1 MALFDTPRMGASA
14 GGAYEVEKSL
24 RINKSDN
31 PQLYRVG
38 SNTSNTYTVSMWIK
52 MTGRFSNYR
61 RLWSTY
67 ADGLI
72 INNDSRLRYDDEGDG
87 QAYSAAKY
95 RDPAAWYHIVFRV
108 NTSGT
113 TVYVNGESVISS
125 SMTHSLSTYS
135 PNGLRLFWY
144 PGDPGEFAFEGY
156 GAEAAL
162 IDGQALTP
170 SSFAET
176 DALTGQWI
184 PKDLSSLTFGSNGH
198 YLKFTDTSNIGKDF
212 SGNDNHFTSANLSA
226 SAGAGNDI
234 LDDTPTNNF
243 CTWNASDNHS
253 NITVSNGGLYTSISS
268 GFKLQRATYYLTSGK
283 WYWEVVCDDT
293 GNGFVGVCDST
304 DSVNDRGGNSSSSCV
319 IRTTNGDKRIGGSE
333 TSYGSGVSVGDIMM
347 FAVDMD
353 NGKFWAG
360 KNNSWF
366 NSGDPAAGSN
376 PASSAITN
384 PVTPSLG
391 MYDSE
396 NYTGNFGQRAF
407 SYSPPTGFQKICS
420 ANLPDPVIAEGN
432 KHFDTKLWSGT
443 GSTHN
448 ITGLNFQPDLVW
460 IKKRSGNE
468 APDIQDSV
476 RGATKRL
483 TTHDNATESTVSGSI
498 DSFNSNGFTVK
509 DAGTTNESGHT
520 YVGWSWKG
528 GGSASSNTN
537 GSITSSVS
545 ANTTAGFSILTYTGT
560 GSQTTVGH
568 GLGVAPKVI
577 ITKIRDTNTQ
587 DWMLYPKQL
596 TGNGA
601 TYIKFNATNDVASD
615 AHTYPDVEPT
625 STVYTVGGDDGGDGT
640 NGNGKAY
647 VAYVF
652 SDVEGYSKFGTYK
665 GNGSTNGTY
674 VFTGFRP
681 AFIITRRYS
690 GGSNWYI
697 WDPVREGN
705 VQNSPIQANDA
716 GGEPG
721 SYDNSLDIFSNG
733 FKLRATNA
741 GTNGNNEDY
750 LYMAFAEA
758 PFKYSRAH

>member
-1 MALFDTPRMGASA
+1 
-14 GGAYEVEKSL
+14 
-24 RINKSDN
+24 
-31 PQLYRVG
+31 
-38 SNTSNTYTVSMWIK
+38 
-52 MTGRFSNYR
+52 
-61 RLWSTY
+61 
-67 ADGLI
+67 
-72 INNDSRLRYDDEGDG
+72 
-87 QAYSAAKY
+87 
-95 RDPAAWYHIVFRV
+95 
-108 NTSGT
+108 
-113 TVYVNGESVISS
+113 
-125 SMTHSLSTYS
+125 
-135 PNGLRLFWY
+135 
-144 PGDPGEFAFEGY
+144 
-156 GAEAAL
+156 
-162 IDGQALTP
+162 
-170 SSFAET
+170 
-176 DALTGQWI
+176 
-184 PKDLSSLTFGSNGH
+184 
-198 YLKFTDTSNIGKDF
+198 
-212 SGNDNHFTSANLSA
+212 
-226 SAGAGNDI
+226 
-234 LDDTPTNNF
+234 
-243 CTWNASDNHS
+243 
-253 NITVSNGGLYTSISS
+253 
-268 GFKLQRATYYLTSGK
+268 
-283 WYWEVVCDDT
+283 
-293 GNGFVGVCDST
+293 
-304 DSVNDRGGNSSSSCV
+304 
-319 IRTTNGDKRIGGSE
+319 
-333 TSYGSGVSVGDIMM
+333 
-347 FAVDMD
+347 
-353 NGKFWAG
+353 
-360 KNNSWF
+360 
-366 NSGDPAAGSN
+366 
-376 PASSAITN
+376 
-384 PVTPSLG
+384 

-568 GLGVAPKVI
+568 GLGVKPKVI
-577 ITKIRDTNTQ
+577 ITKIRDSNTQ
-587 DWMLYPKQL
+587 DWFFYPKQL
-596 TGNGA
+596 TGNGS
-601 TYIKFNATNDVASD
+601 TYIKFNTTDGVASD
-615 AHTYPDVEPT
+615 AHTYPNVEPT

-705 VQNSPIQANDA
+705 VQNSPLQANDA